1 MTAFHQLTPEQR
13 DKILQLYKDGIP
25 VSAIV
30 ARFGCDKNLPGKL
43 ALKAGYEGRKRRPLK
58 GSRTPKVD
66 VR

>member
-13 DKILQLYKDGIP
+13 AKILQLYKDGIP

-43 ALKAGYEGRKRRPLK
+43 ALKAGYEGRKRRPQK
-58 GSRTPKVD
+58 GSKTKELG

>member
-1 MTAFHQLTPEQR
+1 MTVFHQLTQEQR
-13 DKILQLYKDGIP
+13 DKILQLYKDGVA

-43 ALKAGYEGRKRRPLK
+43 ALKAGYDGRKRRPMK
-58 GSRTPKVD
+58 GERTKVV